1 MIYVHPSQHSWTALA
16 QADGATAMGVTGGC
30 GLQVRDGDQVMVCL
44 KRALKIAHAAQ
55 QQLAI
60 ALRQSDTMPAA
71 LFVEILN
78 HYLYYFDQGLA
89 LISSTVLQVSPMI
102 QPLAV
107 PAWNSSLTVVV
118 CMYYSGGRLL
128 WP

>member
-1 MIYVHPSQHSWTALA
+1 
-16 QADGATAMGVTGGC
+16 
-30 GLQVRDGDQVMVCL
+30 MVCL

-78 HYLYYFDQGLA
+78 HYLYFFDQGLA
-89 LISSTVLQVSPMI
+89 LITSTVLQVRVMTQ

-107 PAWNSSLTVVV
+107 L
-118 CMYYSGGRLL
+118 SGHHVHVS
-128 WP
+128 

>member
-1 MIYVHPSQHSWTALA
+1 
-16 QADGATAMGVTGGC
+16 
-30 GLQVRDGDQVMVCL
+30 MVCL

-89 LISSTVLQVSPMI
+89 LISSTVLQVNTQHSRAFFSGCVGC
-102 QPLAV
+102 Q
-107 PAWNSSLTVVV
+107 SLGLSLP
-118 CMYYSGGRLL
+118 C
-128 WP
+128 

>member
-1 MIYVHPSQHSWTALA
+1 
-16 QADGATAMGVTGGC
+16 
-30 GLQVRDGDQVMVCL
+30 MVCL

-71 LFVEILN
+71 LFLEILN

-89 LISSTVLQVSPMI
+89 LISSTVLQVRLVT
-102 QPLAV
+102 QQALAML
-107 PAWNSSLTVVV
+107 S
-118 CMYYSGGRLL
+118 
-128 WP
+128 

>member
-1 MIYVHPSQHSWTALA
+1 
-16 QADGATAMGVTGGC
+16 
-30 GLQVRDGDQVMVCL
+30 MVCL

-89 LISSTVLQVSPMI
+89 LISSTVLQVGLMI
-102 QPLAV
+102 QQVLCPCLG
-107 PAWNSSLTVVV
+107 SSL
-118 CMYYSGGRLL
+118 C
-128 WP
+128 

>member
-1 MIYVHPSQHSWTALA
+1 
-16 QADGATAMGVTGGC
+16 MGLTGGC
-30 GLQVRDGDQVMVCL
+30 GSQVRDGDQVMVCL

-60 ALRQSDTMPAA
+60 ALRQSDTLPAA

-89 LISSTVLQVSPMI
+89 LISSTVLQVRPMMI
-102 QPLAV
+102 QQPIV
-107 PAWNSSLTVVV
+107 MPARYSLM
-118 CMYYSGGRLL
+118 CMCYSIVASR
-128 WP
+128 P